1 MTVPTILP
9 PAALTTQ
16 PAQTL
21 LPVNAPPGV
30 TGVNAVIS
38 IQPVTTSLPTNP
50 LLTLPPGTVVEGF
63 VVNRDAQQNPILRTA
78 LGDVRITSDV
88 FLKTGSEVVFRVDT
102 SHASRA
108 RIVTVDGLSLQN
120 YSAQSSHGLTHD
132 TISASALRPLAA
144 GTPTQAGISGGP
156 AAPPPVLEAIILQ
169 PLLRTHP
176 PSLLASALSFTQS
189 SPPPLLAQL
198 AQLRAGTPLQL
209 SLLDLKLPP
218 LPVALT
224 SLPESRTLDPLLPP
238 RPGAATHAAAGN
250 VGAPPAASAAAPAAL
265 AAPAPTGTAS
275 PTAPAVASPPALA
288 TAGTQAAPTA
298 VAIPAPA
305 LAGFP
310 AAASTATPPPHG
322 PSPITAPATPALTQ
336 PTAANHIVAN
346 VIGHDADGANIL
358 HTAFAS
364 LKIYTPQPLP
374 TGTSLL
380 LRADSIPAAAGQAP
394 LPLTPPAPATTTPSA
409 LGELVQWLN
418 SNQPDAARELLAR
431 LPTPG
436 QTLASTL
443 LGYIAAAKSGNPE
456 GLIGKR
462 IQRLLESHAPEML
475 SRLHQQFEQLQ
486 ATLLP
491 SASAQWSVLPLPLF
505 FGQEIIPA
513 QLYLSKDA
521 PEDSPA
527 DNRPGR
533 GQRFI
538 LDVSLSQ
545 LGPLQLDGFIR
556 TQERSKSFDLM
567 VRSHAALPDE
577 VSGGI
582 RTIFSDSMAATGLR
596 GQVIFQPGSQHFV
609 RPEVETPR
617 FSAEGGKTILA

>member
-1 MTVPTILP
+1 MTVPTVLP
-9 PAALTTQ
+9 PASLTTQ
-16 PAQTL
+16 PAQAS
-21 LPVNAPPGV
+21 LPVNAAPGV

-63 VVNRDAQQNPILRTA
+63 VVNRDAQNNPILRTS

-102 SHASRA
+102 SQASRA

-132 TISASALRPLAA
+132 TISASTLRPLTAA
-144 GTPTQAGISGGP
+144 TPTQAGTSGGP

-218 LPVALT
+218 LPVALA
-224 SLPESRTLDPLLPP
+224 SLPESRALDPLLPP
-238 RPGAATHAAAGN
+238 RPATTATATVSPSAIAGAQVETASTTARAPQAAVPPPPLSGPSNAAAPTSP
-250 VGAPPAASAAAPAAL
+250 ATATPSPLSATIAASA
-265 AAPAPTGTAS
+265 S
-275 PTAPAVASPPALA
+275 PPPAVASTIA
-288 TAGTQAAPTA
+288 
-298 VAIPAPA
+298 
-305 LAGFP
+305 
-310 AAASTATPPPHG
+310 PPPHG
-322 PSPITAPATPALTQ
+322 PSPIAAPATPALTQ

-380 LRADSIPAAAGQAP
+380 LRADTIPTVAGQAP

-443 LGYIAAAKSGNPE
+443 LGYIAAAKSGTPE

-462 IQRLLESHAPEML
+462 IQRLLESNAPEML

-491 SASAQWSVLPLPLF
+491 STPAQWSVLPLPLF

-577 VSGGI
+577 VSNGI

-609 RPEVETPR
+609 RPQVETPR
-617 FSAEGGKTILA
+617 FSAEGGNTILA